1 MKCLISKRLLKHSN
15 VHWTHTTIT
24 HAVPIIGYQACSV
37 HFMFNFGPIFFPP
50 KLSNFLQYPLSL
62 GFTKKTHIFSNIKI
76 YTNTF
81 FGTLVHEVWQSIRS
95 INLSYLLWS
104 LLRSS
109 WKWKCFSSSGHRE
122 SVISS
127 SGHCESESVFSSSG
141 HCESKCVSIDVY
153 QNWSNLILTFDI
165 DQFLPLWKG
174 VDTGWIG

>member
-1 MKCLISKRLLKHSN
+1 MVDKFVLFVVINAPVIVKVLRSLWKWKCF
-15 VHWTHTTIT
+15 
-24 HAVPIIGYQACSV
+24 YQCFPMLVQFVS
-37 HFMFNFGPIFFPP
+37 PP

-62 GFTKKTHIFSNIKI
+62 GFTKKTHIFSDIKI

-81 FGTLVHEVWQSIRS
+81 FCTFVYEVWQSIRS
-95 INLSYLLWS
+95 KNLSYFLWS